1 MYRRTRARAYEL
13 LDAGAPG
20 SLSRSVDLFIMGL
33 IAVNVLAV
41 ILATVDALF
50 VEYRTL
56 FRLFELTS
64 VALFSVEYLG
74 RIWSCVENPDY
85 AHPLWG
91 RLRFAVS
98 PYLLVDLIAILPF
111 FLTAVVD
118 LRVLRTFRL
127 FRFFRLFKFARYSE
141 SMRTFGQVARE
152 KRTDLAVSLFATG
165 VLLTVASSLMYFA
178 ERGAQPDV
186 FTSIP
191 ASLWWG
197 VITLTT
203 VGYGDTVP
211 VTVAGRILGG
221 LIAVI
226 GVGLV
231 ALPASIL
238 ASGFIEAAGND
249 PDDEDD
255 AEETDHPPVAD
266 PSYCPHCGE
275 PLGEPA
281 EN

>member
-1 MYRRTRARAYEL
+1 MIVYRQTRARVYEL

-33 IAVNVLAV
+33 IGVNVLAV
-41 ILATVDALF
+41 ILATVDSLF

-56 FRLFELTS
+56 FRLFELVS
-64 VALFSVEYLG
+64 VTLFSVEYLG
-74 RIWSCVENPDY
+74 RVWSCVEDPDY

-98 PYLLVDLIAILPF
+98 PYLLVDLVAILPF

-165 VLLTVASSLMYFA
+165 VLLTIASSLMYFA
-178 ERGAQPDV
+178 ERTAQPET

-211 VTVAGRILGG
+211 VTTAGRILGG
-221 LIAVI
+221 VIAVI

-249 PDDEDD
+249 PDDGDEDRS
-255 AEETDHPPVAD
+255 PVAD

-275 PLGEPA
+275 PLGDPA

>member
-1 MYRRTRARAYEL
+1 MYRRTRSRVYGL

-33 IAVNVLAV
+33 IAVNVVAV

-64 VALFSVEYLG
+64 VTLFSVEYLG
-74 RIWSCVENPDY
+74 RIWSCVEHPDY
-85 AHPLWG
+85 AHPVWG

-98 PYLLVDLIAILPF
+98 PYLLVDLVAILPF

-178 ERGAQPDV
+178 ERTAQPDV

-211 VTVAGRILGG
+211 VTIAGKILGG
-221 LIAVI
+221 LIAVV

-238 ASGFIEAAGND
+238 ASGFIETAGNTAAD
-249 PDDEDD
+249 DDEDSR
-255 AEETDHPPVAD
+255 PPAD

-275 PLGEPA
+275 RLDA
-281 EN
+281 HADD